1 MAKPQR
7 TEAEQ
12 KAIDEW
18 LSKNE
23 VTICEANART
33 DADQIG
39 SAWGRKKK
47 PAAKTAKKD

>member
-23 VTICEANART
+23 VTVCEPLARSNYE
-33 DADQIG
+33 DIQPKWG
-39 SAWGRKKK
+39 GRKK
-47 PAAKTAKKD
+47 AAKKEEDK

>member
-23 VTICEANART
+23 VTVCEANART

-39 SAWGRKKK
+39 SAWGGRKKK
-47 PAAKTAKKD
+47 PAKKD